1 MYTLI
6 ISLIILF
13 AVLLV
18 LVILAQNS
26 KGGGLTSQFGG
37 SSASNIIGVKK
48 TGDLLEKLTWGFI
61 IAIVV
66 LILSTNFVDTN
77 MTGPTND
84 VLERAGEQA
93 LAGRHPDEDLG
104 DVPDIERREVEAGER
119 ALELAHEEEEHGA
132 AENEAGAPQ
141 AE

>member
-1 MYTLI
+1 MYILV

-61 IAIVV
+61 IAIMI
-66 LILSTNFVDTN
+66 LSLSTNFLSPNNTGATN
-77 MTGPTND
+77 EI
-84 VLERAGEQA
+84 LERAGEQA
-93 LAGRHPDEDLG
+93 PVNPAPNLNNLNPDEN
-104 DVPDIERREVEAGER
+104 AGEEP
-119 ALELAHEEEEHGA
+119 ADSVK
-132 AENEAGAPQ
+132 
-141 AE
+141 

>member
-1 MYTLI
+1 MFTLVI
-6 ISLIILF
+6 ALIILF

-61 IAIVV
+61 IAIMI
-66 LILSTNFVDTN
+66 LSLSTNFITPN
-77 MTGPTND
+77 TGGSTND
-84 VLERAGEQA
+84 ILERAGEQA
-93 LAGRHPDEDLG
+93 PAPT
-104 DVPDIERREVEAGER
+104 VPNLNLDTD
-119 ALELAHEEEEHGA
+119 A
-132 AENEAGAPQ
+132 ASTPEPIDSAK
-141 AE
+141 

>member
-1 MYTLI
+1 MYTFA

-48 TGDLLEKLTWGFI
+48 TGDLLEKLTWGLI
-61 IAIVV
+61 IGIMV
-66 LILSTNFVDTN
+66 LALSTNMITPN
-77 MTGPTND
+77 TGGTND
-84 VLERAGEQA
+84 ILDRA
-93 LAGRHPDEDLG
+93 P
-104 DVPDIERREVEAGER
+104 
-119 ALELAHEEEEHGA
+119 
-132 AENEAGAPQ
+132 APQ
-141 AE
+141 TNQAPNLNDLTPDDGSAEPADSTK

>member
-1 MYTLI
+1 MFTLVI
-6 ISLIILF
+6 ALIILF

-61 IAIVV
+61 IAIMI
-66 LILSTNFVDTN
+66 LSLSTNFITPN
-77 MTGPTND
+77 TGGSTND
-84 VLERAGEQA
+84 ILERAGEQA
-93 LAGRHPDEDLG
+93 PAPA
-104 DVPDIERREVEAGER
+104 VPNLNLDTD
-119 ALELAHEEEEHGA
+119 A
-132 AENEAGAPQ
+132 ASTPEPADSAN
-141 AE
+141 

>member
-6 ISLIILF
+6 IGLIIFF
-13 AVLLV
+13 ALLLI

-61 IAIVV
+61 IAIMV
-66 LILSTNFVDTN
+66 LSMSTSLIT
-77 MTGPTND
+77 PTTERPVND
-84 VLERAGEQA
+84 ILERAGEQA
-93 LAGRHPDEDLG
+93 PVNTNPNFNLDTNNTEIIPADTAD
-104 DVPDIERREVEAGER
+104 
-119 ALELAHEEEEHGA
+119 
-132 AENEAGAPQ
+132 
-141 AE
+141 

>member
-1 MYTLI
+1 MFTLVI
-6 ISLIILF
+6 ALIILF

-61 IAIVV
+61 IAIMI
-66 LILSTNFVDTN
+66 LSLSTNFITPN
-77 MTGPTND
+77 RGGSTND

-93 LAGRHPDEDLG
+93 PASA
-104 DVPDIERREVEAGER
+104 VPPLNLNTDGGTTTEPADS
-119 ALELAHEEEEHGA
+119 AK
-132 AENEAGAPQ
+132 
-141 AE
+141 

>member
-6 ISLIILF
+6 ISLVIVF
-13 AVLLV
+13 SVLLV

-61 IAIVV
+61 IAIFV
-66 LILSTNFVDTN
+66 LILSTSFVDSSLSG
-77 MTGPTND
+77 GPTND
-84 VLERAGEQA
+84 ALERAGEQA
-93 LAGRHPDEDLG
+93 PVQQPEFQLPGSTDPDSS
-104 DVPDIERREVEAGER
+104 
-119 ALELAHEEEEHGA
+119 
-132 AENEAGAPQ
+132 N
-141 AE
+141 